1 MRTPIIF
8 AIALVLSPTGP
19 VQLLGQKEHRQPL
32 NEVQIDKIREAGIDP
47 DTRIKLYAQF
57 VGEHVETIKSLV
69 PRRQS
74 NARAKRMDDELQD
87 LTALMDELG
96 SNLDQYGER
105 KADLRRS
112 LKALSE
118 QSKQWVETLNTIPSE
133 PGFDL
138 SRKEAVDSG
147 KDLED
152 QVSQMLKEQTDYFAL
167 HKDEK
172 GQDRAEP
179 KPQ

>member
-19 VQLLGQKEHRQPL
+19 VPLLGQKEHRQPL

-47 DTRIKLYAQF
+47 DARIKLYAQF
-57 VGEHVETIKSLV
+57 VGEHVEAIKSLV

-118 QSKQWVETLNTIPSE
+118 QSKQWAETLNTIPSE

-147 KDLED
+147 KDLAD
-152 QVSQMLKEQTDYFAL
+152 QVTQMLKEQTEYFAL